1 MPLSDEDWV
10 AFINEYNGMVDDV
23 VLQVETLIAA
33 CQALQRGAARV
44 DGREALQTVAQTY
57 LTLVEVQSRR
67 IQERIN
73 ALSKRINEMRALG
86 EL

>member
-1 MPLSDEDWV
+1 MPLTDEEWA
-10 AFINEYNGMVDDV
+10 AFISEYNGMVADV
-23 VLQVETLIAA
+23 VLQVERLVAA

-57 LTLVEVQSRR
+57 LALVEVQSRR

-73 ALSKRINEMRALG
+73 APSKRINEMRALG

>member
-1 MPLSDEDWV
+1 MPLSDEEWV

-23 VLQVETLIAA
+23 GKFLKALVAA
-33 CQALQRGAARV
+33 CQAHERGAAGA
-44 DGREALQTVAQTY
+44 DGREGVQTMAQTY
-57 LTLVEVQSRR
+57 VALVEVQSRR
-67 IQERIN
+67 IQDRIN

>member
-1 MPLSDEDWV
+1 MTLTDEEWI

-23 VLQVETLIAA
+23 VFQVKTLLAA
-33 CQALQRGAARV
+33 CQALQRRDARG
-44 DGREALQTVAQTY
+44 DGREELQTMAQTY
-57 LTLVEVQSRR
+57 NALAKVQSRR

>member
-1 MPLSDEDWV
+1 MPLTDEEWA

-33 CQALQRGAARV
+33 CQALQRGAARA
-44 DGREALQTVAQTY
+44 DGRGALQKMAQTY
-57 LTLVEVQSRR
+57 LALAEVQSRR
-67 IQERIN
+67 IQDRIN